1 MIAFRDDSMIYFDN
15 ACTSFPKPQAVVNS
29 IQDYCLR
36 IGSSP
41 GRSAHRLAL
50 EAARLVFETRENLA
64 QLFNVSRSER
74 IVLTCN
80 ATEALNLA
88 ILGLLGEGDHVLAS
102 SMEHNSVMRPLNH
115 LLRKNII
122 DLSIVP
128 CSEEGYVDLEVLKR
142 AIKKNTRL
150 IAVNHVSNV
159 VGTIAPLDEIT
170 KIANE
175 IPILVDAA
183 QSAGAVPIDV
193 EACDIDLLAFTGHK
207 SLYGPQG
214 TGGLFI
220 REGIDLRPLRLG
232 GTGSKSESWD
242 HPDFLPDKYECGT
255 PNTLGIAGLGEG
267 VRFVLNQ
274 GVDEIREHEIALT
287 RALLDGLSEIEG
299 ITVYGPR
306 RPEEQTA
313 TVSINV
319 NGMEASEVGY
329 RLDREFDIMTRV
341 GLHCN
346 PATHKTIGTF
356 PHGTVRLSM
365 GYFNTQEEVDQ
376 VLEALRSIANAH

>member
-1 MIAFRDDSMIYFDN
+1 MDAMRDY
-15 ACTSFPKPQAVVNS
+15 T
-29 IQDYCLR
+29 LH

-41 GRSAHRLAL
+41 GRSGHRLAL
-50 EAARLVFETRENLA
+50 EAGRLIFETRENLA
-64 QLFNVSRSER
+64 QLLNINRSER
-74 IVLTCN
+74 IVLTSN

-88 ILGLLGEGDHVLAS
+88 ILGLLTEGDHVVTP
-102 SMEHNSVMRPLNH
+102 SMEHNSVMRPLNY
-115 LLRKNII
+115 LQKKGLI
-122 DLSIVP
+122 DVSIVP
-128 CSEEGYVDLEVLKR
+128 CSDEGHIDLAGLR
-142 AIKKNTRL
+142 RSIKKKTRL

-159 VGTIAPLDEIT
+159 VGTIAPL
-170 KIANE
+170 NE
-175 IPILVDAA
+175 IGEISGEIPFLVDAA
-183 QSAGAVPIDV
+183 QSIGAVPIEI
-193 EACDIDLLAFTGHK
+193 EACGIDLLAFTGHK

-220 REGIDLRPLRLG
+220 REGIDLTPLRMG

-255 PNTLGIAGLGEG
+255 PNTLGFVGLGEG

-274 GVDEIREHEIALT
+274 GVDEIRRHEIELT
-287 RALLDGLSEIEG
+287 RTLLEGLDDIER

-306 RPEEQTA
+306 RPDEQTA

-319 NGMEASEVGY
+319 KGCEASEVGY

-346 PATHKTIGTF
+346 PGAHKTIGTF
-356 PHGTVRLSM
+356 PHGTVRLGM
-365 GYFNTQEEVDQ
+365 GYFNTQEEVGQ
-376 VLEALRSIANAH
+376 VLEALREVTRN

>member
-1 MIAFRDDSMIYFDN
+1 MIYFDN
-15 ACTSFPKPQAVVNS
+15 ACTSFPKPPEVVDA
-29 IQDYCLR
+29 IRDFCLH

-50 EAARLVFETRENLA
+50 EASRLVFETRESLSR
-64 QLFNVSRSER
+64 LFNISRSER
-74 IVLTCN
+74 LVFMSN

-88 ILGLLGEGDHVLAS
+88 IMGLLTEGDHVITP
-102 SMEHNSVMRPLNH
+102 SMEHNSVMRPLNY
-115 LLRKNII
+115 LLRKGLI

-128 CSEEGYVDLEVLKR
+128 CSEAGHIDLEALKR
-142 AIKKNTRL
+142 SIRGNTRL
-150 IAVNHVSNV
+150 IAVNHASNV
-159 VGTIAPLDEIT
+159 VGTLAPLGEIG
-170 KIANE
+170 KVAGE
-175 IPILVDAA
+175 IPFLVDAA
-183 QSAGAVPIDV
+183 QSVGAVPIDV
-193 EACDIDLLAFTGHK
+193 EAWDIDLLAFTGHK

-214 TGGLFI
+214 TGGLFV
-220 REGIDLRPLRLG
+220 REGIDLKPLRLG

-267 VRFVLNQ
+267 AKFVEKQ
-274 GVDEIREHEIALT
+274 GVEKIKQHEIGLT
-287 RALLDGLSEIEG
+287 RTLLEGLEDIEG
-299 ITVYGPR
+299 ITVYGPGKA
-306 RPEEQTA
+306 EEQTA

-319 NGMEASEVGY
+319 KGREASEVGY

-346 PATHKTIGTF
+346 PGAHRTIGSF

-365 GYFNTQEEVDQ
+365 GYFNTRQEVAE
-376 VLEALRSIANAH
+376 VLEALRKIAEAP

>member
-255 PNTLGIAGLGEG
+255 PNTPGIAGLGEG

-274 GVDEIREHEIALT
+274 GIDKIRQHEI
-287 RALLDGLSEIEG
+287 GHQHIEG
-299 ITVYGPR
+299 AILQFIQGC
-306 RPEEQTA
+306 
-313 TVSINV
+313 
-319 NGMEASEVGY
+319 
-329 RLDREFDIMTRV
+329 L
-341 GLHCN
+341 
-346 PATHKTIGTF
+346 TIDC
-356 PHGTVRLSM
+356 
-365 GYFNTQEEVDQ
+365 FNNFIPFLV
-376 VLEALRSIANAH
+376 